1 MGKKLFLFMV
11 IGCLLLGNLSV
22 YAKEKAFE
30 EIPQNKINVVSS
42 ESSSLNLTAEPLL
55 AACIVGVGI
64 VDNGLHVSFDTTATQ
79 RADEI
84 GVKDIVIKEK
94 TLLGW
99 KEIPVSNYCTY
110 NSNIYEGD
118 IVYTGA
124 VPGKTYYV
132 ECTHYA
138 KFGSTELTLK
148 NTSSELTYN

>member
-1 MGKKLFLFMV
+1 MGKKLFLFT
-11 IGCLLLGNLSV
+11 ILGCLLLGNLSV
-22 YAKEKAFE
+22 YAKEKAFI
-30 EIPQNKINVVSS
+30 EIPQDKVDVVLS
-42 ESSSLNLTAEPLL
+42 ESSSLNAAYDPQL

-64 VDNGLHVSFDTTATQ
+64 VDNGLHVSFDTRANQ
-79 RADEI
+79 SADEI
-84 GVKDIVIKEK
+84 GVKDVVIKEK
-94 TLLGW
+94 TLIGW
-99 KEIPVSNYCTY
+99 KDIPVSNYCTY

-148 NTSSELTYN
+148 NSSSELTYN